1 MTPKEK
7 EKDEKIANL
16 EKELQKVSEQRDGLL
31 KRVQELEAEKPASKS
46 KQQALQA
53 LEMLKAGPV
62 TQAML
67 KGLNAKYPSDP
78 VYYVR
83 TQLKVNVHTV
93 RTAAGTVYMTDEIFK
108 TYQEGL
114 AKEKA
119 AADAAK
125 AAAKAEA
132 TPKEAPRQ
140 ASTQVSP
147 TVAAGAAKAG
157 ARAAAVA

>member
-1 MTPKEK
+1 MKPQEQIAQLEK
-7 EKDEKIANL
+7 EKA
-16 EKELQKVSEQRDGLL
+16 ELQQQVNGLT
-31 KRVQELEAEKPASKS
+31 KRVKELEATKAPSKS

-62 TQAML
+62 TQAQL

-93 RTAAGTVYMTDEIFK
+93 RTADGTVYMTDEIFK
-108 TYQEGL
+108 THQEGL

-125 AAAKAEA
+125 AEIKAEA
-132 TPKEAPRQ
+132 KESLRQTPAKISSIV
-140 ASTQVSP
+140 AS
-147 TVAAGAAKAG
+147 GAVKAG
-157 ARAAAVA
+157 RAATVLA

>member
-1 MTPKEK
+1 MKPQEQIAQLEK
-7 EKDEKIANL
+7 EKA
-16 EKELQKVSEQRDGLL
+16 ELQQQVNGLT
-31 KRVQELEAEKPASKS
+31 KRVKELEATKAPSKS

-62 TQAML
+62 TQAQL
-67 KGLNAKYPSDP
+67 KGLNPKYPSDP

-108 TYQEGL
+108 TYSEGL

-125 AAAKAEA
+125 AAAKADV

-140 ASTQVSP
+140 TPAQVSP
-147 TVAAGAAKAG
+147 AVAAGATKAG
-157 ARAAAVA
+157 ARAVVA

>member
-1 MTPKEK
+1 MKPQEQ
-7 EKDEKIANL
+7 IAQL
-16 EKELQKVSEQRDGLL
+16 EKENSLL
-31 KRVQELEAEKPASKS
+31 KEQVNGLTKRVKELEATKAPSKS

-62 TQAML
+62 TQAQL
-67 KGLNAKYPSDP
+67 KGLNDKYPSDP

-108 TYQEGL
+108 TYSEGL

-119 AADAAK
+119 AAE
-125 AAAKAEA
+125 AAKAEVKA
-132 TPKEAPRQ
+132 EAKEVVRQ
-140 ASTQVSP
+140 TSAQISP
-147 TVAAGAAKAG
+147 AVAVGAAKAG
-157 ARAAAVA
+157 ARAVVA

>member
-1 MTPKEK
+1 MKPQEQIAQLEK
-7 EKDEKIANL
+7 EKA
-16 EKELQKVSEQRDGLL
+16 ELQQQVNGLT
-31 KRVQELEAEKPASKS
+31 KRVKELEATKAPSKS

-62 TQAML
+62 TQAQL

-108 TYQEGL
+108 TYSEGL

-119 AADAAK
+119 AAK
-125 AAAKAEA
+125 ADV

-147 TVAAGAAKAG
+147 AVATGAAKAG
-157 ARAAAVA
+157 ARPAVLA

>member
-1 MTPKEK
+1 MKPQ
-7 EKDEKIANL
+7 DQIAQL
-16 EKELQKVSEQRDGLL
+16 EKENSLL
-31 KRVQELEAEKPASKS
+31 KEQVNGLTKRVKELEAAKAPSKS

-62 TQAML
+62 SQAQL
-67 KGLNAKYPSDP
+67 KALNPKYPSDP

-125 AAAKAEA
+125 AEVKAEA
-132 TPKEAPRQ
+132 KESLRQ
-140 ASTQVSP
+140 APTQVSP
-147 TVAAGAAKAG
+147 AIAAGAKTG
-157 ARAAAVA
+157 ARAAVLA